1 MSDVDGLLAAF
12 EAGDLVRPS
21 PDALNIVDL
30 ANAIA
35 SLLGVE
41 RGGTHG
47 SRAIE
52 QIIGR
57 PDHLVFI
64 AADGLGMNAVEAM
77 GPDAFVPGH
86 VAEEL
91 RTVFP
96 SSTPVVFTS
105 LATGEWPNQHAV
117 TSWNVYL
124 SEVDYVSTIIH
135 FRRRSD
141 EKSLDELG
149 LAPDDA
155 YPSPSVL
162 GRATRDVFSILPE
175 DIVDT
180 PYSRYTSGGTPQKGY
195 KTLPEAVDETLA
207 RVARAEAQTFTYVYV
222 PDVDYVCHEYGTGH
236 EKARAALQALDREL
250 ERLVKALP
258 DGARMVLTADHGLVD
273 ADDSEVFE
281 VDPGEALVRC
291 LNREPWGDS
300 RATHFDV
307 RSGAKREF
315 EQIFRQRFE
324 DRFFLIPVEDAE
336 RLELYGPGRLSAITK
351 RRLGNHIAISKGAAV
366 IWYRAPKEKDE
377 DFHMVSHHSGL
388 TAAEMMVPLVVA

>member
-1 MSDVDGLLAAF
+1 MSDADGLLAAF

-21 PDALNIVDL
+21 AGELNIVDL

-41 RGGTHG
+41 RSGTHG

-64 AADGLGMNAVEAM
+64 AADGLGMSAVEAM
-77 GPDAFVPGH
+77 GPDAFVPKH
-86 VAEEL
+86 VAAEL

-105 LATGEWPNQHAV
+105 LATGEWPNQHGV

-124 SEVDYVSTIIH
+124 SEVDCVSTIIH
-135 FRRRSD
+135 FQRRSD
-141 EKSLDELG
+141 EKSLGELG

-155 YPSPSVL
+155 YPLPSLL
-162 GRATRDVFSILPE
+162 GRATRNVFSILPE

-180 PYSRYTSGGTPQKGY
+180 PYNRYTSAGTPQKGY

-207 RVARAEAQTFTYVYV
+207 RAARAKAPTFTYVYV
-222 PDVDYVCHEYGTGH
+222 PDVDFVCHEYGTGH
-236 EKARAALQALDREL
+236 ERARAVLQVLDREL
-250 ERLVKALP
+250 ERLVQGLP
-258 DGARMVLTADHGLVD
+258 NGARLVLTADHGLVD
-273 ADDSEVFE
+273 ADESEVYE
-281 VDPGEALVRC
+281 VGPDEAILEC

-307 RSGAKREF
+307 RSGVEREF

-336 RLELYGPGRLSAITK
+336 RLELYGPGRLSAHTR

-366 IWYRAPKEKDE
+366 IDYMASKENDE

-388 TAAEMMVPLVVA
+388 TPAEMMVPLVVA